1 MWGCYVEVH
10 IEIKMHCWLMLNGA
24 FWLNWKLASW
34 NDDLEK
40 WRPIG
45 FRVWKEHTIQHM
57 FVVGIGL

>member
-1 MWGCYVEVH
+1 
-10 IEIKMHCWLMLNGA
+10 MLNGA

-57 FVVGIGL
+57 LVVGIGL